1 MSKIICNKYS
11 DSIVEMILNKPERRN
26 ALDADMMDEL
36 NARLLSADAD
46 NDIRVVIIKGSG
58 EHFCSGADLK
68 MAPEGGYSI
77 DERRAMLSRYNRVV
91 KTILTMEKPV
101 LSVVRGYAVGGGFFL
116 TMASDIRIISD
127 DVKFSCPLL
136 KLNMS
141 CGDLGCAYML
151 PRLIGDGVARDLL
164 LTGRYMLAEEAMRLG
179 YASQCVPRAQL
190 DAAAMEKARLLAG
203 YSRDALLYSKELLNI
218 MEGVSDLD
226 TAIKIENR
234 NQQLV
239 KALKREAAAQ

>member
-1 MSKIICNKYS
+1 MYDYKN
-11 DSIVEMILNKPERRN
+11 
-26 ALDADMMDEL
+26 
-36 NARLLSADAD
+36 
-46 NDIRVVIIKGSG
+46 IRVELPEPGIAVMSFARPEKLNSWSRGAFEDLLDFFRRLKTDDDLKVVVLRG
-58 EHFCSGADLK
+58 DGDRAFCTGADFVSLF
-68 MAPEGGYSI
+68 PGEG
-77 DERRAMLSRYNRVV
+77 ERESPSKSYAFQ
-91 KTILTMEKPV
+91 EE
-101 LSVVRGYAVGGGFFL
+101 VRELVISAVHGYAVGGGFFL

-141 CGDLGCAYML
+141 CGDLGGAYML
-151 PRLIGDGVARDLL
+151 PRLIGDGVARHLL

-203 YSRDALLYSKELLNI
+203 YSRDAMLYSKELLNI

>member
-77 DERRAMLSRYNRVV
+77 DERRSMLSRYNRVV

-101 LSVVRGYAVGGGFFL
+101 LSVVRGYAVGGG
-116 TMASDIRIISD
+116 
-127 DVKFSCPLL
+127 
-136 KLNMS
+136 
-141 CGDLGCAYML
+141 
-151 PRLIGDGVARDLL
+151 
-164 LTGRYMLAEEAMRLG
+164 
-179 YASQCVPRAQL
+179 
-190 DAAAMEKARLLAG
+190 
-203 YSRDALLYSKELLNI
+203 
-218 MEGVSDLD
+218 
-226 TAIKIENR
+226 
-234 NQQLV
+234 
-239 KALKREAAAQ
+239 